1 MIMLRV
7 KCYRFYLF
15 VAIVILCVYLCDICV
30 FIVYTIAFA
39 FDCLA
44 SNLVIFQLEAHFE
57 LLPMRKSLTRFYRL
71 FSYLIYCVKE

>member
-1 MIMLRV
+1 MLPI
-7 KCYRFYLF
+7 YLF
-15 VAIVILCVYLCDICV
+15 ITIVILCVYLCDIRA

-44 SNLVIFQLEAHFE
+44 SNVVIFLLEAHFE

-71 FSYLIYCVKE
+71 FGYLIYCIKE